1 MPIAGDIVNVIE
13 GLSRL
18 VERKIL
24 IIIDEFQ
31 FIAESDPSFVSRL
44 QRLID
49 QKLISRN
56 IMLVLCGSAVSFF
69 EKNL

>member
-1 MPIAGDIVNVIE
+1 LPIAGDIVNVIE

-49 QKLISRN
+49 QKLVSRN

>member
-1 MPIAGDIVNVIE
+1 LPTAGDIVNVIE

>member
-49 QKLISRN
+49 QKLVSRN